1 MSAEADIGR
10 AVLERLARANAE
22 RRLAAEPLRRQIEAI
37 LAEHPDWPAK
47 RVQWELPAQ
56 SVKLRRVQQVMKEI
70 KRKAVGVSQSAAVRC
85 GHGGLLA

>member
-1 MSAEADIGR
+1 MSTEANIGR

-22 RRLAAEPLRRQIEAI
+22 RRAAAEPLRRDIAAI

-56 SVKLRRVQQVMKEI
+56 SVKLRRVQQVMREI
-70 KRKAVGVSQSAAVRC
+70 RTAVGVAQKESLQC
-85 GHGGLLA
+85 GHGGS

>member
-1 MSAEADIGR
+1 MSTEADIGR

-22 RRLAAEPLRRQIEAI
+22 RQSAAEPLRRQIEAI

-56 SVKLRRVQQVMKEI
+56 SVKLRRVQQVMQEI
-70 KRKAVGVSQSAAVRC
+70 KRKAVGVSREGALEC
-85 GHGGLLA
+85 LHGGT